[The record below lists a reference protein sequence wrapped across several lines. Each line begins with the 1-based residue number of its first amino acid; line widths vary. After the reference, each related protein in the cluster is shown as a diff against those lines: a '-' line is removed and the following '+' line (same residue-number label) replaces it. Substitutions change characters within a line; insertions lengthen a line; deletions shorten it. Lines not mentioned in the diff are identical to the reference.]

1 MKITSLLLAVFAFM
15 ISNHAI
21 AQAKNFTV
29 NTSASTVAWL
39 GKKVGGE
46 HSGMVSIQ
54 SGSLQVSSGKLN
66 GGNFIM
72 DMNSMTCTDI
82 KDAEYNGKLIGHLKA
97 EDFFNTAKF
106 ATASLK
112 ITKVKY
118 TKANAC
124 EITANVNIKGIVKS
138 VSFPATVTVS
148 GATIKA
154 QATINIDRTIFDIKY
169 GSGIIGTAKDKLI
182 DDVFTLTV
190 NLEAEGK

>member
-1 MKITSLLLAVFAFM
+1 MKITSLLVAVFAF
-15 ISNHAI
+15 IFLNNAS

-29 NTSASTVAWL
+29 NTSTSTVAWL

-66 GGNFIM
+66 GGNFTM
-72 DMNSMTCTDI
+72 DMNSITCTDI
-82 KDAEYNGKLIGHLKA
+82 KDADYNGKLVGHLKA

-106 ATASLK
+106 ATATLK

-118 TKANAC
+118 TKANTC
-124 EITANVNIKGIVKS
+124 QITANINIKGIVKS
-138 VSFPATVTVS
+138 VTFPATVTMS
-148 GATIKA
+148 GSTIKA
-154 QATINIDRTIFDIKY
+154 QATINIDRTLFDIKY
-169 GSGIIGTAKDKLI
+169 GSGIIGTAKDKMI

-190 NLEAEGK
+190 NLEATGK